1 MRSIFT
7 SIFNWIALQR
17 FGDRLTVSVSTTSR
31 FKAWQVRPASD
42 NHLTIGANSLLSC
55 RISFDRAGANV
66 RIGDRT
72 YIGDSH
78 LVAADSLVIG
88 DDVLI
93 SWGVTIVDHNSH
105 ALDWDQRAS
114 DVLDWANGHKNWD
127 HVETRPVKIENKAWI
142 GFNAIILKGIV
153 IGEEAIVAAG
163 SVVTKD
169 VPPHAIVAGNP
180 ARIVRMLNEHDR

>member
-1 MRSIFT
+1 MRSILT
-7 SIFNWIALQR
+7 SILNWAALQR
-17 FGDRLTVSVSTTSR
+17 FGDRLTVSVGTASR
-31 FKAWQVRPASD
+31 FKVWQVRPASG

-55 RISFDRAGANV
+55 RISFDRAGAKV

-127 HVETRPVKIENKAWI
+127 HVETRPVEIGNKAWI

-153 IGEEAIVAAG
+153 IGENAIVAAG